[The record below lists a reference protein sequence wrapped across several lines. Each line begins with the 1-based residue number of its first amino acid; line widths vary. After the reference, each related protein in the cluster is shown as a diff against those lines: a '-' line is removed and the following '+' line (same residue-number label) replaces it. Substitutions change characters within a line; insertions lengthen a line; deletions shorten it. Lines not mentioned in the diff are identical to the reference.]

1 MDYMSALTR
10 LSNQPLSHQLLVSIF
25 KDYERPN
32 DKIYQL
38 AKEGVIQSIKKGLY
52 VVGPAL
58 NIDRLPAGRQGRPEP
73 FLLANHILGP
83 SYVSV
88 ETALSYHGLIPERVY
103 EIASMTTQAPRKFN
117 TPLGTFTYMR
127 LPLPYYAFGIRS
139 EKLADDQYAMVASP
153 EKALCDKIIT
163 TSGLLLRSRKA
174 AKEFLLENLRM
185 DEDAL
190 RQLNAK
196 EMMTWLKGS
205 LKEES
210 LSMVI
215 DVIQE
220 L

>member
-1 MDYMSALTR
+1 MDYRPVLTR

-58 NIDRLPAGRQGRPEP
+58 NLDRKPEP

-117 TPLGTFTYMR
+117 TPLGTFTYTR

-153 EKALCDKIIT
+153 EKALFDKIIT
-163 TSGLLLRSRKA
+163 TSGLLLRSRKT
-174 AKEFLLENLRM
+174 AKEFLLENMRM

-196 EMMTWLKGS
+196 EMMTWTTES

-210 LSMVI
+210 LSMVVN
-215 DVIQE
+215 VIQE

>member
-1 MDYMSALTR
+1 MDYRPALTR

-58 NIDRLPAGRQGRPEP
+58 NLDRKPEP

-117 TPLGTFTYMR
+117 TPLGTFTYTR

-139 EKLADDQYAMVASP
+139 EKLADEQYAMVASP
-153 EKALCDKIIT
+153 EKALFDKIVT

-174 AKEFLLENLRM
+174 AKEFLLESMRM

-190 RQLNAK
+190 RQLNAE
-196 EMMTWLKGS
+196 EMMTWIKGS

-210 LSMVI
+210 LLMIVN
-215 DVIQE
+215 VIQE

>member
-1 MDYMSALTR
+1 MDYRSALTR
-10 LSNQPLSHQLLVSIF
+10 FSNQPLSHQLLVSIF
-25 KDYERPN
+25 KDYDRPN

-38 AKEGVIQSIKKGLY
+38 AKKGLIQSIKKGLY

-58 NIDRLPAGRQGRPEP
+58 SIDRRPEP

-88 ETALSYHGLIPERVY
+88 ETALSYYGLIPERVY

-117 TPLGTFTYMR
+117 TPLGNFTYTR
-127 LPLPYYAFGIRS
+127 LPLPYYSFGIRC
-139 EKLADDQYAMVASP
+139 EKLADDQYAMVASA

-163 TSGLLLRSRKA
+163 TSGLLFRSKKA
-174 AKEFLLENLRM
+174 ASEFLLENMRM
-185 DEDAL
+185 DEDVL
-190 RQLNAK
+190 KQLNIK
-196 EMMTWLKGS
+196 EMGTWIKGT

-210 LSMVI
+210 LSMV
-215 DVIQE
+215 VSAIQE

>member
-1 MDYMSALTR
+1 MDYRPAIAR
-10 LSNQPLSHQLLVSIF
+10 LSNQPLSHQLLVSIL

-38 AKEGVIQSIKKGLY
+38 AKEGIIQSIKKGLY
-52 VVGPAL
+52 VAGPAL
-58 NIDRLPAGRQGRPEP
+58 NIERKPEP

-88 ETALSYHGLIPERVY
+88 ETALSHHGLIPERVY

-117 TPLGTFTYMR
+117 TPLGTFTYTR

-174 AKEFLLENLRM
+174 AKEFLIENMRM
-185 DEDAL
+185 DENIL
-190 RQLNAK
+190 RQLDTKA
-196 EMMTWLKGS
+196 MTSWIKGS

-210 LSMVI
+210 LSMV
-215 DVIQE
+215 VNAIQE

>member
-1 MDYMSALTR
+1 MNYRSALTHF
-10 LSNQPLSHQLLVSIF
+10 SNQPLSHQLLVSIF

-38 AKEGVIQSIKKGLY
+38 AKEGVLQSIKKGLY
-52 VVGPAL
+52 VVGPTL
-58 NIDRLPAGRQGRPEP
+58 NVDRKPEP

-103 EIASMTTQAPRKFN
+103 EIASMTTQAPRKFT
-117 TPLGTFTYMR
+117 TPLGSFTYTR
-127 LPLPYYAFGIRS
+127 LALPYYAFGVRS
-139 EKLADDQYAMVASP
+139 EKLAEDQYAMVASP
-153 EKALCDKIIT
+153 EKALFDKIIT

-174 AKEFLLENLRM
+174 AKEFLLENMRM
-185 DEDAL
+185 DEDLL
-190 RQLNAK
+190 RQLDTK
-196 EMMTWLKGS
+196 EMTGWINGS

-210 LSMVI
+210 LSMVVQ
-215 DVIQE
+215 VIQE

>member
-1 MDYMSALTR
+1 MDYRLALAR

-52 VVGPAL
+52 VAGPAL
-58 NIDRLPAGRQGRPEP
+58 NIDQRPEP

-88 ETALSYHGLIPERVY
+88 ETALSYYGLIPERVY

-117 TPLGTFTYMR
+117 TPLGTFTYTR

-174 AKEFLLENLRM
+174 AKEFLLENMRI
-185 DEDAL
+185 DEDIL
-190 RQLNAK
+190 RQLNTN
-196 EMMTWLKGS
+196 EMASWIKGS

-210 LSMVI
+210 LSMV
-215 DVIQE
+215 VNVLQE

>member
-1 MDYMSALTR
+1 MDYRHALKR
-10 LSNQPLSHQLLVSIF
+10 LSNQPLSHQLLVSLF

-58 NIDRLPAGRQGRPEP
+58 NTDRKPET

-103 EIASMTTQAPRKFN
+103 EIVSMTTQAPRKFN
-117 TPLGTFTYMR
+117 TPLGTFTYTR

-163 TSGLLLRSRKA
+163 TSGLLFRSRKA
-174 AKEFLLENLRM
+174 AKEFLLENMRM

-196 EMMTWLKGS
+196 EMMTWIKGS

-210 LSMVI
+210 LSMVVN
-215 DVIQE
+215 VIQE

>member
-1 MDYMSALTR
+1 MDYKSVLTR
-10 LSNQPLSHQLLVSIF
+10 FSNQPLSHQLLVSIF

-52 VVGPAL
+52 VAGPAL
-58 NIDRLPAGRQGRPEP
+58 NTDRKPEP

-88 ETALSYHGLIPERVY
+88 ETALSYHSLILERVY

-117 TPLGTFTYMR
+117 TPLGSFTYTR
-127 LPLPYYAFGIRS
+127 LPLPYYSFGIRS
-139 EKLADDQYAMVASP
+139 EKLTDDQYAMVASP

-163 TSGLLLRSRKA
+163 TSGLLLRSKKTAR
-174 AKEFLLENLRM
+174 EFLLENMRM
-185 DEDAL
+185 DEGAL
-190 RQLNAK
+190 RRLNTK
-196 EMMTWLKGS
+196 EMASWINGS

-210 LSMVI
+210 LSMVVN
-215 DVIQE
+215 VIQE

>member
-1 MDYMSALTR
+1 MDYRPVLMR
-10 LSNQPLSHQLLVSIF
+10 FSNQPLSHQLLASIF
-25 KDYERPN
+25 KEYERPN

-52 VVGPAL
+52 VAGPAL
-58 NIDRLPAGRQGRPEP
+58 NIDRKPEP

-88 ETALSYHGLIPERVY
+88 ETALAYHGLIPERVY

-117 TPLGTFTYMR
+117 TPLGTFTYTR

-139 EKLADDQYAMVASP
+139 EKLADDQYAMVACP
-153 EKALCDKIIT
+153 EKALCDKIVT
-163 TSGLLLRSRKA
+163 TSGLLLRSKKTAR
-174 AKEFLLENLRM
+174 EFLLENMRM
-185 DEDAL
+185 DEEAL
-190 RQLNAK
+190 RQLNTK
-196 EMMTWLKGS
+196 EMASWIKGS

-210 LSMVI
+210 LSMVVN
-215 DVIQE
+215 VIQE

>member
-1 MDYMSALTR
+1 MDYRLALTR
-10 LSNQPLSHQLLVSIF
+10 LSNQPLPHQLLVSIL

-38 AKEGVIQSIKKGLY
+38 AKEGIILSIKKGLY
-52 VVGPAL
+52 VIGPAL
-58 NIDRLPAGRQGRPEP
+58 NIDRKPEP

-88 ETALSYHGLIPERVY
+88 ETALSYHNLIPERVY

-117 TPLGTFTYMR
+117 TPIGTFTYTR

-163 TSGLLLRSRKA
+163 TSGLLFRSRKA
-174 AKEFLLENLRM
+174 AKEFLLENMRM
-185 DEDAL
+185 DEGAL
-190 RQLNAK
+190 KQLNTK
-196 EMMTWLKGS
+196 EMLTWIKGS
-205 LKEES
+205 LKAES
-210 LSMVI
+210 LSMVVN
-215 DVIQE
+215 VIQE

>member
-1 MDYMSALTR
+1 MDYRPVLMR
-10 LSNQPLSHQLLVSIF
+10 LSHQPLSHQLLVSIF
-25 KDYERPN
+25 KGYERPN

-38 AKEGVIQSIKKGLY
+38 AKEGVIQSVKKGLY
-52 VVGPAL
+52 IAGPAL
-58 NIDRLPAGRQGRPEP
+58 NIDRRPEP

-88 ETALSYHGLIPERVY
+88 ETALAYHGLIPERVY

-117 TPLGTFTYMR
+117 TALGTFTYTR

-139 EKLADDQYAMVASP
+139 EKLDDDQYAMVASP

-163 TSGLLLRSRKA
+163 TSGLLIRSKKTAR
-174 AKEFLLENLRM
+174 EFLIENMRM
-185 DEDAL
+185 DEEAL
-190 RQLNAK
+190 RRLNTK
-196 EMMTWLKGS
+196 EMTTWIKES

-210 LSMVI
+210 LSMVVN
-215 DVIQE
+215 VIQE

>member
-1 MDYMSALTR
+1 MDYRAVLTR
-10 LSNQPLSHQLLVSIF
+10 FSNQPLSHQLLVSIF
-25 KDYERPN
+25 KEYERPN

-52 VVGPAL
+52 VAGPAL
-58 NIDRLPAGRQGRPEP
+58 NIDRKPEP

-117 TPLGTFTYMR
+117 TPSGTFTYTR

-139 EKLADDQYAMVASP
+139 EKLAHDQYAIVASP

-163 TSGLLLRSRKA
+163 TSGLLLRSKKTAR
-174 AKEFLLENLRM
+174 EFLFENMRM
-185 DEDAL
+185 DEAAL
-190 RQLNAK
+190 RQFNTK
-196 EMMTWLKGS
+196 EMSGWIKGS

-215 DVIQE
+215 NVIQE

>member
-1 MDYMSALTR
+1 MDDRSALR
-10 LSNQPLSHQLLVSIF
+10 LLSNQPLSHQLLVSIF

-58 NIDRLPAGRQGRPEP
+58 TVDRRPEP

-103 EIASMTTQAPRKFN
+103 EIASMTTQASRKFH
-117 TPLGTFTYMR
+117 TPLGTFTYTR
-127 LPLPYYAFGIRS
+127 LSLPYYAFGIRS

-153 EKALCDKIIT
+153 EKALCDKVIT
-163 TSGLLLRSRKA
+163 TSGLLLRSKKA
-174 AKEFLLENLRM
+174 AKQFLLENMRM
-185 DEDAL
+185 DEDVL
-190 RQLNAK
+190 RQLNTE
-196 EMMTWLKGS
+196 EMASWIKGS

-210 LSMVI
+210 LFMVVNAI
-215 DVIQE
+215 LE

>member
-1 MDYMSALTR
+1 MDYRSVLTR
-10 LSNQPLSHQLLVSIF
+10 FSNQPLSQQLLVSIF
-25 KDYERPN
+25 KEYERPN

-52 VVGPAL
+52 VAGPAL
-58 NIDRLPAGRQGRPEP
+58 NVDRKPEP

-88 ETALSYHGLIPERVY
+88 ETALAYHGLIPERVY

-117 TPLGTFTYMR
+117 TPLGTFTYTR

-163 TSGLLLRSRKA
+163 TSGLLIRSKKTAR
-174 AKEFLLENLRM
+174 EFLLENMRM
-185 DEDAL
+185 DEEAL
-190 RQLNAK
+190 RQLNTK
-196 EMMTWLKGS
+196 EMMTWIKGS

-210 LSMVI
+210 LSMVVN
-215 DVIQE
+215 VIQG

>member
-1 MDYMSALTR
+1 MDYRPTLR
-10 LSNQPLSHQLLVSIF
+10 LLSNQPLSHQLLVSIF
-25 KDYERPN
+25 KDYDRPN

-52 VVGPAL
+52 VIGPAL
-58 NIDRLPAGRQGRPEP
+58 NSNRRPEP

-88 ETALSYHGLIPERVY
+88 ESALSYHGLIPERVY

-117 TPLGTFTYMR
+117 TPLGTFTYTR

-163 TSGLLLRSRKA
+163 TSGLLLRSKKTAR
-174 AKEFLLENLRM
+174 EFLIENMRM
-185 DEDAL
+185 DEEAL
-190 RQLNAK
+190 RQLNTK
-196 EMMTWLKGS
+196 EMTSWIKGS

-210 LSMVI
+210 LSMVVN
-215 DVIQE
+215 VIQE

>member
-1 MDYMSALTR
+1 MDYRSEFTR

-58 NIDRLPAGRQGRPEP
+58 NVDRKPEL

-103 EIASMTTQAPRKFN
+103 AIASMTIQAPRKFN
-117 TPLGTFTYMR
+117 TSLGTFTYTR

-139 EKLADDQYAMVASP
+139 EKLVDNQYAMMASP

-174 AKEFLLENLRM
+174 AKEFLLENMRM
-185 DEDAL
+185 DEDVL
-190 RQLNAK
+190 RQLNTK
-196 EMMTWLKGS
+196 EMMSWIKGS

-210 LSMVI
+210 LSMV
-215 DVIQE
+215 VNTIQE

>member
-1 MDYMSALTR
+1 MDYRAVLTR
-10 LSNQPLSHQLLVSIF
+10 FSNQPLSHQLLVSIF
-25 KDYERPN
+25 KEYERPN

-38 AKEGVIQSIKKGLY
+38 AKDGIIQSVKKGLY
-52 VVGPAL
+52 VAGPAL
-58 NIDRLPAGRQGRPEP
+58 NIDRKPEP

-117 TPLGTFTYMR
+117 TALGTFTYTR

-163 TSGLLLRSRKA
+163 TSGLLLRSKKA
-174 AKEFLLENLRM
+174 AREFLIENMRM
-185 DEDAL
+185 DEEAL
-190 RQLNAK
+190 RQLNTK
-196 EMMTWLKGS
+196 EMTSWIKGS

-210 LSMVI
+210 LSMVVN
-215 DVIQE
+215 VIRE

>member
-1 MDYMSALTR
+1 MDYRPALTR

-58 NIDRLPAGRQGRPEP
+58 NIDRKPEP

-117 TPLGTFTYMR
+117 TPLGSFTYTR

-139 EKLADDQYAMVASP
+139 EKLADDQYAMFASP

-163 TSGLLLRSRKA
+163 TSGLLFRSRKA
-174 AKEFLLENLRM
+174 AKEFLLENMRM

-190 RQLNAK
+190 RQLNAN
-196 EMMTWLKGS
+196 EMTTWIKGS

-210 LSMVI
+210 LSMVVN
-215 DVIQE
+215 VIQE

>member
-1 MDYMSALTR
+1 MDYRPALTR
-10 LSNQPLSHQLLVSIF
+10 LSNQPLSHQLLVSLF

-58 NIDRLPAGRQGRPEP
+58 TTDRNPEP

-88 ETALSYHGLIPERVY
+88 ETALAYHGLIPERVY

-117 TPLGTFTYMR
+117 TPLGTFAYSR

-153 EKALCDKIIT
+153 EKALFDKIIT

-174 AKEFLLENLRM
+174 AKEFLLENMRM
-185 DEDAL
+185 DEGDL
-190 RQLNAK
+190 KRLNAK
-196 EMMTWLKGS
+196 EMMTWLRGS

-210 LSMVI
+210 LSMVVS
-215 DVIQE
+215 VIQE

>member
-1 MDYMSALTR
+1 MDYRAALKHF
-10 LSNQPLSHQLLVSIF
+10 SNQPLSHQLLVSIF
-25 KDYERPN
+25 KEYERPN

-52 VVGPAL
+52 VAGPAL
-58 NIDRLPAGRQGRPEP
+58 NIDRKPEP

-83 SYVSV
+83 SYISV

-117 TPLGTFTYMR
+117 TPLGMFTYTR
-127 LPLPYYAFGIRS
+127 LPLPYYAYGIRS

-174 AKEFLLENLRM
+174 AKEFLLENMRM
-185 DEDAL
+185 DEDIL
-190 RQLNAK
+190 RQLNTK
-196 EMMTWLKGS
+196 EMTSWIKGS

-210 LSMVI
+210 LSMAVNS
-215 DVIQE
+215 IQE

>member
-1 MDYMSALTR
+1 MDYRPILAS
-10 LSNQPLSHQLLVSIF
+10 LSNQPLPHQLLVSIL
-25 KDYERPN
+25 KEYQRPN

-38 AKEGVIQSIKKGLY
+38 IKDGVLQSIKKGLY
-52 VVGPAL
+52 VVGPKL
-58 NIDRLPAGRQGRPEP
+58 NRNGGPEP

-103 EIASMTTQAPRKFN
+103 EIASMTTKAPRKFK
-117 TPLGTFTYMR
+117 TPLGNFTYTR

-139 EKLADDQYAMVASP
+139 EKLADNQYAMVASP

-163 TSGLLLRSRKA
+163 TSGLLLRSKKA
-174 AKEFLLENLRM
+174 AKEFLLENMRM
-185 DEDAL
+185 DEEVL
-190 RQLNAK
+190 KQLNIK
-196 EMMTWLKGS
+196 EMATWIKGS

-210 LSMVI
+210 LSMV
-215 DVIQE
+215 VNAIQE

>member
-1 MDYMSALTR
+1 MDYRPALTR

-38 AKEGVIQSIKKGLY
+38 AKEGIIQSIKKGLY

-58 NIDRLPAGRQGRPEP
+58 NIDRKPEP

-117 TPLGTFTYMR
+117 TPLGAFTYTR

-174 AKEFLLENLRM
+174 AKEFLLENMRM

-190 RQLNAK
+190 RQLNVK
-196 EMMTWLKGS
+196 EMMTWIKGS

-210 LSMVI
+210 LSMAVS
-215 DVIQE
+215 VIQE

>member
-1 MDYMSALTR
+1 MDYRPALTR

-58 NIDRLPAGRQGRPEP
+58 NVNRKPEP

-83 SYVSV
+83 SYISV

-117 TPLGTFTYMR
+117 TPLGTFTYTR

-139 EKLADDQYAMVASP
+139 EKLVDDQYAMVASP

-163 TSGLLLRSRKA
+163 TSGLLFRSRKA
-174 AKEFLLENLRM
+174 AKDFLLENMRM
-185 DEDAL
+185 DEDVL
-190 RQLNAK
+190 RQLNTK
-196 EMMTWLKGS
+196 EIKNWIKGS

-210 LSMVI
+210 LLMVV
-215 DVIQE
+215 DAIQE

>member
-1 MDYMSALTR
+1 MDYRPVLR
-10 LSNQPLSHQLLVSIF
+10 RFSNQPLSHQLLVSIL

-38 AKEGVIQSIKKGLY
+38 AKEGVIQSVKKGLY
-52 VVGPAL
+52 IAGPAL
-58 NIDRLPAGRQGRPEP
+58 NIDRKPEP

-88 ETALSYHGLIPERVY
+88 ETALAYHGLIPERVY

-117 TPLGTFTYMR
+117 TPLGTFTYAR

-139 EKLADDQYAMVASP
+139 EKVADDQYAMVASP

-163 TSGLLLRSRKA
+163 TSGLLIRSKKTAR
-174 AKEFLLENLRM
+174 EFLLENMRM
-185 DEDAL
+185 DEEGL
-190 RQLNAK
+190 KKLNTK
-196 EMMTWLKGS
+196 GMTSWIKGS

-210 LSMVI
+210 LSMV
-215 DVIQE
+215 VNAIQE

>member
-1 MDYMSALTR
+1 MDYRPALTR
-10 LSNQPLSHQLLVSIF
+10 LSNQPLSHQLLVSLL

-38 AKEGVIQSIKKGLY
+38 AKQGVIQSIKKGLY

-58 NIDRLPAGRQGRPEP
+58 NIDKRPEP

-88 ETALSYHGLIPERVY
+88 ETVLSYHGLIPERVY
-103 EIASMTTQAPRKFN
+103 EIASMTIQAPRKFN

-163 TSGLLLRSRKA
+163 TSGLLLRSRKS
-174 AKEFLLENLRM
+174 AKEFLLENMRM
-185 DEDAL
+185 DEDGL
-190 RQLNAK
+190 KQLNVK
-196 EMMTWLKGS
+196 EMTTWIKGS

-210 LSMVI
+210 LSMVVN
-215 DVIQE
+215 VIQE

>member
-1 MDYMSALTR
+1 MDYRPVLTR
-10 LSNQPLSHQLLVSIF
+10 FSNQPLSHQLLVSIF
-25 KDYERPN
+25 KEYERPN

-38 AKEGVIQSIKKGLY
+38 AKEGVIQSVKKGLY
-52 VVGPAL
+52 VAGPAL
-58 NIDRLPAGRQGRPEP
+58 NIDRKPEP

-88 ETALSYHGLIPERVY
+88 ETALAYYGLIPERVY
-103 EIASMTTQAPRKFN
+103 EIASMTTQARRKFN
-117 TPLGTFTYMR
+117 TPLGTFTYAR

-163 TSGLLLRSRKA
+163 TSGLLIRSKKTAR
-174 AKEFLLENLRM
+174 EFLLENMRM
-185 DEDAL
+185 DEEAL
-190 RQLNAK
+190 KKLNTK
-196 EMMTWLKGS
+196 GMTSWIKGS

-210 LSMVI
+210 LSMV
-215 DVIQE
+215 VNAIQE

>member
-1 MDYMSALTR
+1 MDYRFALTR
-10 LSNQPLSHQLLVSIF
+10 LANQPLSHQLLVSIL

-58 NIDRLPAGRQGRPEP
+58 NIDRKPEP

-103 EIASMTTQAPRKFN
+103 EIASMTTQAPRKFT
-117 TPLGTFTYMR
+117 TPLGTFSYTR

-163 TSGLLLRSRKA
+163 TSGLLFRSKKN
-174 AKEFLLENLRM
+174 AKEFLLENMRI
-185 DEDAL
+185 DEEAL
-190 RQLNAK
+190 RQLNVN
-196 EMMTWLKGS
+196 EMTTWIKGS
-205 LKEES
+205 LKAES
-210 LSMVI
+210 LAMVVN
-215 DVIQE
+215 VIQE

>member
-1 MDYMSALTR
+1 MDYRSVLTR
-10 LSNQPLSHQLLVSIF
+10 FSNQPLSHQLLVSIF

-38 AKEGVIQSIKKGLY
+38 AKAGLIQSIKKGLY

-58 NIDRLPAGRQGRPEP
+58 NPDSRPDP

-103 EIASMTTQAPRKFN
+103 EIASMTTQASRKFT
-117 TPLGTFTYMR
+117 TPLGTFTYTR
-127 LPLPYYAFGIRS
+127 LPLPYYTFGIRS
-139 EKLADDQYAMVASP
+139 LKLADDQYAMVASP

-163 TSGLLLRSRKA
+163 TSGLLLRSKKA
-174 AKEFLLENLRM
+174 AKEFLLESMRM
-185 DEDAL
+185 DEGVL
-190 RQLNAK
+190 RQLNTE
-196 EMMTWLKGS
+196 EMTTWVKGS
-205 LKEES
+205 LKEDS
-210 LSMVI
+210 LSMV
-215 DVIQE
+215 VNVLQE